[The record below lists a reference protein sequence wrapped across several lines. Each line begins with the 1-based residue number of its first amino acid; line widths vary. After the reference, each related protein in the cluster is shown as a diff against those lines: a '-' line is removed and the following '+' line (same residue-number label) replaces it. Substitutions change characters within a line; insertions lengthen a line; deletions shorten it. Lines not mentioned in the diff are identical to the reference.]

1 MSDANTPWPD
11 VRRSIFNM
19 DGPAADSST
28 KCFIDHMGL
37 SEFGAS
43 YIADQYKRAAD
54 QLVEMQ
60 KQGGD
65 LCHPD
70 GLFMPIAYLYRH
82 AIELKL
88 KGLLDKIIQC
98 GLAKDEDDALGGHGL
113 IKLWDAIKPALV
125 DQWPKADRKP
135 LSNTEALIRDFHK
148 IDKSGQSLR
157 YSSTKNGNSVKEGFP
172 KVVRLDM
179 LQEAVSGMYNL
190 LAGCETHF
198 DNILEYRAEC
208 RRELNVSES

>member
-1 MSDANTPWPD
+1 MSNADTPWPD

-19 DGPAADSST
+19 EGSVADSST

-37 SEFGAS
+37 SVFGES

-54 QLVEMQ
+54 QLVEKQ
-60 KQGGD
+60 KEGGD
-65 LCHPD
+65 PYHPD
-70 GLFMPIAYLYRH
+70 GLFMPIGYLYRH

-88 KGLLDKIIQC
+88 KGLLGTIIQC
-98 GLAKDEDDALGGHGL
+98 NLAEDENDALGGHGL

-135 LSNTEALIRDFHK
+135 LNNAEALIRDFHK

-157 YSSTKNGNSVKEGFP
+157 YSSTKNWNNVKNGFP
-172 KVVRLDM
+172 KVVRLEM
-179 LQEAVSGMYNL
+179 LQEAVSEMYSL
-190 LAGCETHF
+190 LEGCEMHF
-198 DNILEYRAEC
+198 DNILDYIAES
-208 RRELNVSES
+208 RRDCAMDY

>member
-1 MSDANTPWPD
+1 MSDADTPWPD
-11 VRRSIFNM
+11 VRRSIFSM
-19 DGPAADSST
+19 EGPAADSST

-37 SEFGAS
+37 FEFGAS

-60 KQGGD
+60 KKGGD
-65 LCHPD
+65 PYHPD
-70 GLFMPIAYLYRH
+70 GLFMPIGYLYRH

-88 KGLLDKIIQC
+88 KGLLGKIIQC
-98 GLAKDEDDALGGHGL
+98 DLAKDENDALGGHGL

-135 LSNTEALIRDFHK
+135 LNNAEALIRDFHR

-157 YSSTKNGNSVKEGFP
+157 YSSTKNGSNVKNGFP
-172 KVVRLDM
+172 KVVRLEM
-179 LQEAVSGMYNL
+179 LQEAVSEMYNL
-190 LAGCETHF
+190 LDGCEMHF
-198 DNILEYRAEC
+198 DNILEYIAES
-208 RRELNVSES
+208 RRDCAMDY